1 MARARLPH
9 CCDNDDD
16 EDEVSR
22 EIGFDL
28 TDAGIQEHKVSGFNS
43 DCFIFKL
50 SYCSNFGRG
59 WYPLLTTAEVRTY
72 FKIFCN
78 GYQYLLRKSCKI
90 SAT

>member
-9 CCDNDDD
+9 CCDKDDD
-16 EDEVSR
+16 EDAVSR

-50 SYCSNFGRG
+50 SCCSYFGS
-59 WYPLLTTAEVRTY
+59 YDN
-72 FKIFCN
+72 KHK
-78 GYQYLLRKSCKI
+78 QYKCTVDSKNI
-90 SAT
+90 S